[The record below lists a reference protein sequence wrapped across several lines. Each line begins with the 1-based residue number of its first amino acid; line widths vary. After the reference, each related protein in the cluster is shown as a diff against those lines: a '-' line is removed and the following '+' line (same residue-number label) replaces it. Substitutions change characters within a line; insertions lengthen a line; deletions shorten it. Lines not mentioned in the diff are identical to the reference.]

1 MSGTPF
7 LSSILKAWGTLNW
20 LRPDVFSSFWRFA
33 EEQFGTTNSGWNG
46 AKVINKRLKSEEAF
60 QDMLRP
66 YYLARTK
73 AEVAPQLPPIVYA
86 GSPPPSDP
94 DGPVGVY
101 VDMEPEQAAAYA
113 EMKEMASAHL
123 EDGTVFAT
131 GVLAEIMRMKQFACS
146 YGRMGRDGFHPAFPS
161 GKFEWLVDFLDERKD
176 VPGKVVVVSQFT
188 KLVNLFAQEL
198 RSRHHEVVTLTGES
212 TDRQRVHMQDQFLNG
227 SPRVAIINV
236 FAGGE
241 AIDLSSADEI
251 VFLDE
256 PWTSD
261 AITQAENRI
270 QNLAKRTQLTVYRL
284 RSAGTVDEWIA
295 NLTAEQRELLM
306 SARPE
311 AKELVKK
318 AITG

>member
-1 MSGTPF
+1 
-7 LSSILKAWGTLNW
+7 
-20 LRPDVFSSFWRFA
+20 
-33 EEQFGTTNSGWNG
+33 
-46 AKVINKRLKSEEAF
+46 
-60 QDMLRP
+60 
-66 YYLARTK
+66 
-73 AEVAPQLPPIVYA
+73 
-86 GSPPPSDP
+86 
-94 DGPVGVY
+94 
-101 VDMEPEQAAAYA
+101 
-113 EMKEMASAHL
+113 
-123 EDGTVFAT
+123 
-131 GVLAEIMRMKQFACS
+131 
-146 YGRMGRDGFHPAFPS
+146 
-161 GKFEWLVDFLDERKD
+161 
-176 VPGKVVVVSQFT
+176 
-188 KLVNLFAQEL
+188 
-198 RSRHHEVVTLTGES
+198 
-212 TDRQRVHMQDQFLNG
+212 
-227 SPRVAIINV
+227 VAIINV

-241 AIDLSSADEI
+241 AIDLSSAEEI